1 MVDGEWNCGIVEEG
15 DVEES
20 VEENDDPRGILS
32 E

>member
-1 MVDGEWNCGIVEEG
+1 MVDREWNCGIVEEG

-20 VEENDDPRGILS
+20 VKENDDPRGILS